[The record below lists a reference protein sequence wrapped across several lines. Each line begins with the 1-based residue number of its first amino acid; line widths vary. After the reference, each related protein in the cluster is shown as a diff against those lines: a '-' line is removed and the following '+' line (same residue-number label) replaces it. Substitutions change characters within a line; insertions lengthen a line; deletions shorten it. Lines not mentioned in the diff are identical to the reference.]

1 MAPPRSRDGVVE
13 KRPRGST
20 SSRNQQLPMHET
32 DAQLNPATNGHDGS
46 PAKVTPGIKAA
57 GESGRSGIHPL
68 HFFKIIFRSSSKA
81 SGIVNVLWPLVPA
94 AIAVRYAMPDNHLAI
109 FILAYLAMI
118 PCANL
123 IGFAGQELARKVPHV
138 WGVLIEVT
146 YVFPSTGGGPWSVA
160 NRNGVVAVSDHWSR
174 LSCSWC

>member
-1 MAPPRSRDGVVE
+1 MHNAPASE
-13 KRPRGST
+13 
-20 SSRNQQLPMHET
+20 
-32 DAQLNPATNGHDGS
+32 LNPATNGHDGS
-46 PAKVTPGIKAA
+46 PTRVTPGIKAA

-81 SGIVNVLWPLVPA
+81 SRICNVLWPVVPA
-94 AIAVRYAMPDNHLAI
+94 AIAVRYAMPENHLAI

-146 YVFPSTGGGPWSVA
+146 
-160 NRNGVVAVSDHWSR
+160 
-174 LSCSWC
+174 

>member
-1 MAPPRSRDGVVE
+1 
-13 KRPRGST
+13 
-20 SSRNQQLPMHET
+20 MHNE
-32 DAQLNPATNGHDGS
+32 PASELSPGTNGHDGS
-46 PAKVTPGIKAA
+46 PTRVTPGIKPA

-68 HFFKIIFRSSSKA
+68 HFFKIILRSSSKA
-81 SGIVNVLWPLVPA
+81 SRICNVLWPVVPA
-94 AIAVRYAMPDNHLAI
+94 AIAVRYALPENHLAI

-146 YVFPSTGGGPWSVA
+146 
-160 NRNGVVAVSDHWSR
+160 
-174 LSCSWC
+174 